1 MQRNHR
7 INQGGYERITKPDF
21 NNIGATMTFN
31 FDLPTVPYDEIQIQL
46 QDNEVRVSFM
56 REHREIVNLTH
67 LFLPNDAL
75 RIPATGKLRLPTD

>member
-1 MQRNHR
+1 
-7 INQGGYERITKPDF
+7 
-21 NNIGATMTFN
+21 MTFN

-67 LFLPNDAL
+67 LFLPNDVL